1 MSKGKKI
8 DFRIDNLQEE
18 IKKLNKESGKH
29 LKLIIQKQQNKD
41 KCLSDFER
49 MFGQIWGS
57 MKDNPKIIINTVQ
70 TNKKEKEIFLDG
82 LKRLVSAIART
93 ELEKTGRKVG

>member
-49 MFGQIWGS
+49 MFGQI
-57 MKDNPKIIINTVQ
+57 
-70 TNKKEKEIFLDG
+70 
-82 LKRLVSAIART
+82 
-93 ELEKTGRKVG
+93 